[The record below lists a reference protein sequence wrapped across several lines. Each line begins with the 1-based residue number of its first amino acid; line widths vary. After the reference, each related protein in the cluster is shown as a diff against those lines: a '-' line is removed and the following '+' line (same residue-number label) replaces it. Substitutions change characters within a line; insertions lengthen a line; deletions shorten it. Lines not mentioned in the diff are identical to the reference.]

1 MPSISP
7 HLPAN
12 HHAEP
17 GPLARRLG
25 YLGLLPFVFGALF
38 VWLLAAQL
46 GQNPELEH
54 PFLFVVRGLT
64 AYAALIVSFLGG
76 LHWGMLMWQSGP
88 GATEPSLQQR
98 ALWVGISYSL
108 LGLLGVVMPPH
119 AGLALL
125 GFVLIAC
132 YLIDRKLYPAMG
144 TAGWLTLRFRL
155 TVVASLSCFLGAA
168 QI

>member
-1 MPSISP
+1 MSSASAP
-7 HLPAN
+7 LPAH

-25 YLGLLPFVFGALF
+25 YLGLLPFIAGALF
-38 VWLLAAQL
+38 VWLL
-46 GQNPELEH
+46 GTRMDDD
-54 PFLFVVRGLT
+54 PFFFVVRGLT
-64 AYAALIVSFLGG
+64 AYAALVVSFLGG
-76 LHWGMLMWQSGP
+76 LHWGMLMWQSGV
-88 GATEPSLQQR
+88 GAAESSLHQR
-98 ALWVGISYSL
+98 ALWVGIAYSL
-108 LGLLGVVMPPH
+108 AGLVAVVMPPY
-119 AGLALL
+119 AGLALI

-155 TVVASLSCFLGAA
+155 TVVASLSCFLAAA